1 MQFMSGGRAQ
11 FPSSLG
17 IFCSTTRCSFFPF
30 FRATNFKDIERER
43 SDCVWEFSYNN
54 RPTTN
59 WLLPFVSPSKQA
71 RSGRAADGYNCIN
84 HYCWLSGRGLP
95 LLGDLHWLSAFEE
108 IGNSDKA
115 FIHRD
120 CSGFGTSVLAT
131 SQAIFWCPPDSGYRE
146 ITPHSVGTSSKML
159 SAKK

>member
-1 MQFMSGGRAQ
+1 MSGGRAL
-11 FPSSLG
+11 FPFPLG
-17 IFCSTTRCSFFPF
+17 IFCSPMRAVRSFEQQTTKALR
-30 FRATNFKDIERER
+30 EREKWL
-43 SDCVWEFSYNN
+43 SEHLATTADQ
-54 RPTTN
+54 RPN
-59 WLLPFVSPSKQA
+59 GYCRLYLPQNKPEVA
-71 RSGRAADGYNCIN
+71 RAADGCNCID
-84 HYCWLSGRGLP
+84 HYCWLSERELP
-95 LLGDLHWLSAFEE
+95 LLGNLYWLSAIEE

-146 ITPHSVGTSSKML
+146 ITPHSDGTSSKML